1 MRCGSFCVTR
11 SYNLQAIA
19 DSFAKKD
26 YIINQRGKKVLQL
39 SKAANQEHDIFIFS
53 HGSLVIWG
61 VDEVD
66 GHKVI
71 EELKPFA
78 NNPLVYIEIG
88 SFEFRYGNETN
99 IFVDKALNQDVIVL
113 ESSDSSLKLAISYG
127 LAQSIKLESFE
138 QTVQN
143 AINNNVYL
151 ADELSSRGKISLTR
165 REISKRMGD
174 IFTVK
179 SLVNLNSEYLDIPEY
194 FWENSALE
202 SYYALT
208 IKYLDINTRVSALN
222 QRLNV
227 LQDLFDV
234 LNNQLQNS
242 HSNTLEWTIII
253 LIFIEIIIMLIY
265 YTV

>member
-1 MRCGSFCVTR
+1 VTG

-19 DSFAKKD
+19 DFFAKD
-26 YIINQRGKKVLQL
+26 GYAITQHGKRVLHL
-39 SKAANQEHDIFIFS
+39 SKTANQEHDIFVFS
-53 HGSLVIWG
+53 HGSLVTWG
-61 VDEVD
+61 IGETESY
-66 GHKVI
+66 KVI
-71 EELKPFA
+71 ETLKPFA
-78 NNPLVYIEIG
+78 NNPLTHIETG
-88 SFEFRYGNETN
+88 GFEFRYGDETK
-99 IFVDKALNQDVIVL
+99 IFIDKKLNQDVIIL
-113 ESSDSSLKLAISYG
+113 ESSDPSLKLAVSYG

-143 AINNNVYL
+143 AVNKNVYL
-151 ADELSSRGKISLTR
+151 AHELSSYGKIPLTR
-165 REISKRMGD
+165 REISKSIGE

-194 FWENSALE
+194 FWEKPALE
-202 SYYALT
+202 NYYILT
-208 IKYLDINTRVSALN
+208 IKFLDLNKRVTALN

-234 LNNQLQNS
+234 LNNQLQHS
-242 HSNTLEWTIII
+242 HSTTLEWTIII